1 MLEQKLKQNLMNDK
15 ECYVQFC
22 QKEEN
27 IPLFLQ
33 PWWLDAVTQPDG
45 KRWDVLLAKNK
56 NDEIEAVLPFIT
68 GKKFGLKYVIMPQL
82 TQYTGVWIK
91 DKINENNVKRIS
103 REKHL
108 QNSLIQQ
115 LNKLNVSYFE
125 LNFSLTYKNWL
136 PFYWAGY
143 NQKTCYTYRLEDI
156 SDTDKVF
163 KSFFPCKQRQIRKA
177 QKILHIEYSMSA
189 DEFYELRCKHLYAQ
203 GKKNILS
210 KQFVCNIINT
220 SLKRKQGIIVSTV
233 DNNGDTHAAIFV
245 VWDKICAY
253 QLITAINPKYKYTG
267 ASTFVVLEAIK
278 KLSKETKSYDFCG
291 SMIEEVEYSN
301 RQFGTVQ
308 TPYFKISKY
317 IKLISILKEILHV

>member
-1 MLEQKLKQNLMNDK
+1 MTNKEQ
-15 ECYVQFC
+15 YIQFC

-45 KRWDVLLAKNK
+45 KQWDVLLAKNK

-68 GKKFGLKYVIMPQL
+68 GKKFGLKYAVMPQL

-91 DKINENNVKRIS
+91 DKTNENNAKRIS

-143 NQKTCYTYRLEDI
+143 NQQTCYTYRLEDI

-189 DEFYELRCKHLYAQ
+189 DGFYELRCKHLSAQ
-203 GKKNILS
+203 GKKILYS
-210 KQFVCNIINT
+210 KQLICSMINT
-220 SLKRKQGIIVSTV
+220 SIQRRQGFIASALDDKGNI
-233 DNNGDTHAAIFV
+233 HAAMFV
-245 VWDKICAY
+245 VWDKNCAH
-253 QLITAINPKYKYTG
+253 QIVIAVNPKYRDTG
-267 ASTFVVLEAIK
+267 ASTFVIWEAIK
-278 KLSKETKSYDFCG
+278 KLSKETKIYDFYG
-291 SMIEEVEYSN
+291 SMLEEVEYSN
-301 RQFGTVQ
+301 RQFGTTQ
-308 TPYFKISKY
+308 IPYFKITKY
-317 IKLISILKEILHV
+317 IKPIAVFKSLIK

>member
-1 MLEQKLKQNLMNDK
+1 MDNKEQ
-15 ECYVQFC
+15 YIRFC

-45 KRWDVLLAKNK
+45 KQWDVLLARNK
-56 NDEIEAVLPFIT
+56 HKDIDAVLPFVT
-68 GKKFGLKYVIMPQL
+68 GKKFGLKYIVMPQL

-91 DKINENNVKRIS
+91 GKINENNAKRVS

-136 PFYWAGY
+136 PFYWEGY
-143 NQKTCYTYRLEDI
+143 NQQTCYTYRLEDI

-163 KSFFPCKQRQIRKA
+163 KMFFPCKQRQIRKA
-177 QKILHIEYSMSA
+177 QKILHVEYSMSA
-189 DEFYELRCKHLYAQ
+189 DEFYELRCKHLSAQ

-220 SLKRKQGIIVSTV
+220 SLKRKQGIIISTV
-233 DNNGDTHAAIFV
+233 DNNDNIHAAIFV

-253 QLITAINPKYKYTG
+253 QLITAINPKYKDTG
-267 ASTFVVLEAIK
+267 ASTFVVWEAIK
-278 KLSKETKSYDFCG
+278 KLSKETKNYDFYG
-291 SMIEEVEYSN
+291 SMLEEVEYSN
-301 RQFGTVQ
+301 RQFGTTQ
-308 TPYFKISKY
+308 TPYFKITKY
-317 IKLISILKEILHV
+317 IKPIAVFKSLIK